1 MEKEVREAIFQ
12 MKYNKA
18 PGPDGFP
25 AEFYQVFWSIIKDD
39 LIAMFRDFHNE
50 DLRLF
55 SLNFGIVTL
64 IPKLNEVKKI
74 QQYGPICMFNVSFK
88 IFTKV
93 IANRLALVASKVI
106 GPSQSA
112 FLPRRYILEGAIV
125 LHETLH
131 ELKRKK
137 MDELI
142 LKLDFE
148 KAYDKVNWSFLQHV
162 LRMKGRKNGANGIL
176 FL

>member
-1 MEKEVREAIFQ
+1 MELGEL
-12 MKYNKA
+12 
-18 PGPDGFP
+18 
-25 AEFYQVFWSIIKDD
+25 S
-39 LIAMFRDFHNE
+39 H
-50 DLRLF
+50 
-55 SLNFGIVTL
+55 
-64 IPKLNEVKKI
+64 
-74 QQYGPICMFNVSFK
+74 
-88 IFTKV
+88 
-93 IANRLALVASKVI
+93 LVPSKVI

-112 FLPRRYILEGAIV
+112 FLPGRYILEGAIV

-131 ELKRKK
+131 ELKKK